1 MTDAHTPENSRP
13 GGDPAALLLDLNFVP
28 DWARQ
33 PPSAD
38 PYRDH
43 SGGDTRDDRGR
54 SAGRR
59 DRGGAP
65 RPRQGDRRAA
75 KDPYGRDRNRTR
87 KPTADQSG
95 RRPGADRRPDRSRSP
110 GPRPDTRRHQRE
122 APQRLP
128 IQVSFIPDQEKLA
141 TMAADLRAAQHA
153 FPLPE
158 LAHLFLNRPQW
169 HAVRFEAHRKRGGA
183 YALSF
188 YQSRLTGL
196 VYYDVEQARRDVLAR
211 GVEHYFE
218 CETVQKEPPA
228 GQFVCVARCGL
239 SGEWLGPPNHHDYTA
254 AVQHLHQARFG
265 HLSLDDYRRHIETV
279 RDPEAIEAWKE
290 AQRTVTVYRL
300 RPERAAGD
308 AAAEPCT
315 EKEARAYIE
324 QHVLPTDLKR
334 VHKAVLPGPL
344 SREIREPALL
354 ALLRA
359 AWAREQRYPA
369 TLVRA
374 LRGAF
379 KRMKLHV
386 FQTANHSLFV
396 TAVAPHPVDPGGGIP
411 VIREILEWLRAHPG
425 GTRAELIA
433 ELRPAAGDDPAK
445 LAELL
450 QPLTWLV
457 EKGHVIE
464 FHNGTLAVPQ

>member
-1 MTDAHTPENSRP
+1 MTDSSKPQKDRP
-13 GGDPAALLLDLNFVP
+13 DEASGAQLLDLNFVP

-38 PYRDH
+38 PYRSH
-43 SGGDTRDDRGR
+43 SGTDSPGGRGR
-54 SAGRR
+54 PT
-59 DRGGAP
+59 DRHERGATP
-65 RPRQGDRRAA
+65 RPRQRDRDRRPARDARGPDRGRGPAA
-75 KDPYGRDRNRTR
+75 DR
-87 KPTADQSG
+87 
-95 RRPGADRRPDRSRSP
+95 ADRRPGRSHST
-110 GPRPDTRRHQRE
+110 GPRPGGRMRE
-122 APQRLP
+122 RTAAPPERLP
-128 IQVSFIPDQEKLA
+128 IQISFVPDQQKLA

-158 LAHLFLNRPQW
+158 LAHLFLTQPQW

-211 GVEHYFE
+211 GLALCFE
-218 CETVQKEPPA
+218 QETVQKEAPA

-254 AVQHLHQARFG
+254 AVQHLHHTRFA
-265 HLSLDDYRRHIETV
+265 HLTLDEYRRHIESV

-300 RPERAAGD
+300 RPERADGEASD
-308 AAAEPCT
+308 AAYT

-324 QHVLPTDLKR
+324 RHVLPTDLKP
-334 VHKAVLPGPL
+334 VHKAVVPGPL

-354 ALLRA
+354 ALLRS

-374 LRGAF
+374 VRGAF

-386 FQTANHSLFV
+386 FQTANQSLFA
-396 TAVAPHPVDPGGGIP
+396 TAVVPHPIDPGGVIP
-411 VIREILEWLRAHPG
+411 VIREMLEWLRAHPG

-433 ELRPAAGDDPAK
+433 DLRPQAGDDPAK